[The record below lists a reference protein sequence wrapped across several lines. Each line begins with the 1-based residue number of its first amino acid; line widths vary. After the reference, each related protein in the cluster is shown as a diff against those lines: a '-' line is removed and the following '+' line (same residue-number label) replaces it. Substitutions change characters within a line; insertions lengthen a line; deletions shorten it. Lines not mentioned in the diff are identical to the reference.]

1 MQTGSRLLIRP
12 LATEGA
18 LDAAPILADVKGV
31 KHRFSRGERF
41 PAVDTLNDD
50 TDSLSETLAGRC
62 ISHIDPV
69 EAGGIAIRFA
79 DGTHLTVTPD
89 VAGFSL
95 HFHAGPR
102 RAALPGQPSARQ
114 REYLE
119 FIVRYLARFGVAPAE
134 SDIERHFMVSAPSVN
149 QMLKTLERR
158 GFIARGRDFTGQA
171 RPRSIRVLIDLAP

>member
-1 MQTGSRLLIRP
+1 MRSIASL
-12 LATEGA
+12 
-18 LDAAPILADVKGV
+18 GV
-31 KHRFSRGERF
+31 TV

-69 EAGGIAIRFA
+69 EGGIAIRFA
-79 DGTHLTVTPD
+79 DGAHLTVTPE

-95 HFHAGPR
+95 HFHAAPR